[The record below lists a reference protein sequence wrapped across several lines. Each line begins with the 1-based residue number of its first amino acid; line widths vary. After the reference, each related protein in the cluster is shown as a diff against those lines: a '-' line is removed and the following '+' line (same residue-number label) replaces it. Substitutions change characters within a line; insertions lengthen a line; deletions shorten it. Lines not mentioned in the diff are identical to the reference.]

1 MFFDEFNSICM
12 FYDEGPKAIQAL
24 ISLVTPEVSPT
35 QHRLRSLYMSGS
47 KENRSQMK
55 EDIRPFLLSLMVN
68 TALET
73 LDISGHAMGDL
84 GNRFL
89 SIY

>member
-1 MFFDEFNSICM
+1 
-12 FYDEGPKAIQAL
+12 
-24 ISLVTPEVSPT
+24 VSPT
-35 QHRLRSLYMSGS
+35 QHRLRALYMSGS
-47 KENRSQMK
+47 KDNRSQMK

-84 GNRFL
+84 GAKSQTRIHITVRERERGKGRERKTY
-89 SIY
+89 SC